1 MRSLVVP
8 RRFCGPRSS
17 GNGGWTSGALAEL
30 VEGCPRDHTEPWPT
44 VEVSLLLPPPLDVPL
59 GVSAADGV
67 TVLARDNATRVG
79 EARIIRRELT
89 TVSPVAAE
97 EAKAAEASYAGLV
110 SHPFPS
116 CFTCGVEREPGDGLR
131 IFPGLVSKDPQRV
144 AATWTPHQSVVED
157 YHAYHDDVPR
167 ASLPVTWAAL
177 DCVGGW
183 AGDLNDRLMVLGRMT
198 TQVDSLPAIGE
209 PHVVVGEKRDSQGR
223 KTFTSAAL
231 YDASGGLVARAEHIW
246 IAVDPAKFN

>member
-8 RRFCGPRSS
+8 QRFCGPRNS
-17 GNGGWTSGALAEL
+17 GNGGWSSGALAEL
-30 VEGCPRDHTEPWPT
+30 VEGCPRDHTDPWPT

-79 EARIIRRELT
+79 EARILRRELA
-89 TVSPVAAE
+89 TVPPVPAE
-97 EAKAAEASYAGLV
+97 EARAAEASYAGLT
-110 SHPFPS
+110 SHPFPT
-116 CFTCGVEREPGDGLR
+116 CFTCGTQREPGDGLR
-131 IFPGLVSKDPQRV
+131 IFPGQVNADPRRV
-144 AATWTPHQSVVED
+144 AATWTPHPSVAED

-183 AGDLNDRLMVLGRMT
+183 ASDMAERLAVLGRMT
-198 TQVDSLPAIGE
+198 TQVDALPAIGE
-209 PHVVVGEKRDSQGR
+209 EHVVVGELRDAQGR
-223 KTFTSAAL
+223 KSFTSATM
-231 YDASGGLVARAEHIW
+231 YDASGALVARAEHIW